1 MKIFCHIPREDWFC
15 DRYGKEYTQFSSH
28 IVTHNDLENAD
39 VIWLLAAWCWNQIPA
54 KYLNEKTVV
63 CTIHHE
69 VPWKFNEQRLHNFK
83 SRDFFVDIYHVP
95 CKQTK
100 DFISKFTDKP
110 IEVIGYWCNNHLW
123 KESGEEKQDLKSK
136 FNLPTDKLIVSSFQ
150 RDTEG
155 SDLKTPKLE
164 KGPDIFCKAIS
175 ELSKKVDVHVLLNG
189 WRRQFVMNELDKI
202 SVPYTYYELP
212 QIEDVVRMYLAT
224 DLYIVGS
231 RVEGGPQSLLECAI
245 TRTPILTTDVG
256 MAQDIVSQKC
266 ITSDFNSI
274 LNLVETAPSEVEVNY
289 NNVQEFLIEKHV
301 KKYDELFK
309 KLLEV

>member
-54 KYLNEKTVV
+54 KYLNEKPVV

-123 KESGEEKQDLKSK
+123 KESGEEKTIL
-136 FNLPTDKLIVSSFQ
+136 FNLCGYGHFDMQAYIDYFNDKLFDQ
-150 RDTEG
+150 EY
-155 SDLKTPKLE
+155 SDE
-164 KGPDIFCKAIS
+164 EI
-175 ELSKKVDVHVLLNG
+175 
-189 WRRQFVMNELDKI
+189 
-202 SVPYTYYELP
+202 
-212 QIEDVVRMYLAT
+212 
-224 DLYIVGS
+224 
-231 RVEGGPQSLLECAI
+231 
-245 TRTPILTTDVG
+245 G
-256 MAQDIVSQKC
+256 MALSG
-266 ITSDFNSI
+266 
-274 LNLVETAPSEVEVNY
+274 LPSV
-289 NNVQEFLIEKHV
+289 
-301 KKYDELFK
+301 
-309 KLLEV
+309 

>member
-1 MKIFCHIPREDWFC
+1 
-15 DRYGKEYTQFSSH
+15 
-28 IVTHNDLENAD
+28 
-39 VIWLLAAWCWNQIPA
+39 
-54 KYLNEKTVV
+54 
-63 CTIHHE
+63 
-69 VPWKFNEQRLHNFK
+69 
-83 SRDFFVDIYHVP
+83 
-95 CKQTK
+95 
-100 DFISKFTDKP
+100 
-110 IEVIGYWCNNHLW
+110 
-123 KESGEEKQDLKSK
+123 
-136 FNLPTDKLIVSSFQ
+136 
-150 RDTEG
+150 
-155 SDLKTPKLE
+155 
-164 KGPDIFCKAIS
+164 
-175 ELSKKVDVHVLLNG
+175 
-189 WRRQFVMNELDKI
+189 MNELDKI

-224 DLYIVGS
+224 DLYIVGA

-274 LNLVETAPSEVEVNY
+274 LNLVETAASEVEVNY